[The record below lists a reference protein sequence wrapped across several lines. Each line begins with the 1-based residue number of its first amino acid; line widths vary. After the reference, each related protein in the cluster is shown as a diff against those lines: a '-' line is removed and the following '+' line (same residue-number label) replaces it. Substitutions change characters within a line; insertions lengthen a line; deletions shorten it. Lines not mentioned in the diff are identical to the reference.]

1 MTSMSLP
8 KHSIPAFLTMVFAF
22 FSERVNNN
30 NLFTP
35 NGQRRKEK
43 KLWANIA
50 HSAVMLIVT
59 YLKDRSY
66 NLALVSQVLYHTLR
80 RNHLGISYQSFPH
93 SLHRHS
99 KTLLNSKG
107 HSMSGSRIIKSLCQE
122 DQCDTKEG
130 LNKLK
135 QCRWRRFFFLAIKRV
150 LIQMKTLRR
159 RGTIIIY
166 NTWRA
171 WYASFRTLRR
181 SVGKCSHR
189 ARKEKPKVIILFWCS
204 CESRCL

>member
-8 KHSIPAFLTMVFAF
+8 KHSMPSFFEMVFAF

-30 NLFTP
+30 NLFTL
-35 NGQRRKEK
+35 NGQRKKEK

-50 HSAVMLIVT
+50 HSVILIVT

-107 HSMSGSRIIKSLCQE
+107 HSVSGARIIKSLCQE
-122 DQCDTKEG
+122 DQCNTKEG

-135 QCRWRRFFFLAIKRV
+135 QCCWRRLLFFLAIKRV
-150 LIQMKTLRR
+150 LIQVKMLRR
-159 RGTIIIY
+159 RGTIIM
-166 NTWRA
+166 
-171 WYASFRTLRR
+171 
-181 SVGKCSHR
+181 
-189 ARKEKPKVIILFWCS
+189 
-204 CESRCL
+204 

>member
-1 MTSMSLP
+1 
-8 KHSIPAFLTMVFAF
+8 MVFAF

-50 HSAVMLIVT
+50 QSVILIVI

-66 NLALVSQVLYHTLR
+66 NLALVSQVLYDTLR

-99 KTLLNSKG
+99 KTLLNSKIRDTVWVAQE
-107 HSMSGSRIIKSLCQE
+107 SSSRYARRTNAKQKRGFIA
-122 DQCDTKEG
+122 
-130 LNKLK
+130 KL
-135 QCRWRRFFFLAIKRV
+135 
-150 LIQMKTLRR
+150 
-159 RGTIIIY
+159 Y

-181 SVGKCSHR
+181 RVGKCSHW
-189 ARKEKPKVIILFWCS
+189 ARKEKPKVFILFWCS